1 MIDIDEP
8 RRQNDRRDKEEPK
21 LMAFTT
27 DKAKQLPYR
36 TLPITDMLEPKRVK
50 DRKDRL
56 DPKYAIL
63 SNDSCEATR
72 AIDLIETEEPKQDV
86 SRTDTEDPTRA

>member
-1 MIDIDEP
+1 MTDKLEP

-21 LMAFTT
+21 LMASTT
-27 DKAKQLPYR
+27 DKEKQLPIR
-36 TLPITDMLEPKRVK
+36 TFPNIDMLEPKRVK

-56 DPKYAIL
+56 DPKYAIF
-63 SNDSCEATR
+63 SNDSCDATR

-86 SRTDTEDPTRA
+86 SRTDTEDPTLA